1 MEVIT
6 SLSNKKVK
14 DWCKLKNKKYRDEEG
29 LFLVEGEHL
38 VLEAIKSNLAVELM
52 LEENTVFPIDILKC
66 YATKEVLKKI
76 SSLDTPPNM
85 IAIVKKKKEEDYK
98 NKLILIDSI
107 QDPGNLGT
115 IIRSAVAFNIDTV
128 VLGNNTVDLYNEK
141 VIRAT
146 QGLLFHINIIKRD
159 LKEFVKKLKNDNY
172 QILGTKVTHG
182 TLVENISLK
191 NKYAFIMGNEG
202 NGVDEELLDLCD
214 DYLYIGMNDLCES
227 LNVGV
232 ASSIILYELDK
243 KGNK

>member
-14 DWCKLKNKKYRDEEG
+14 DWCKLKNKKYRDEEE

-76 SSLDTPPNM
+76 SSLDTPP
-85 IAIVKKKKEEDYK
+85 
-98 NKLILIDSI
+98 
-107 QDPGNLGT
+107 
-115 IIRSAVAFNIDTV
+115 F
-128 VLGNNTVDLYNEK
+128 
-141 VIRAT
+141 
-146 QGLLFHINIIKRD
+146 
-159 LKEFVKKLKNDNY
+159 LKEFIKKLKNDNY

>member
-98 NKLILIDSI
+98 NKRYNPFMDYID
-107 QDPGNLGT
+107 
-115 IIRSAVAFNIDTV
+115 
-128 VLGNNTVDLYNEK
+128 K
-141 VIRAT
+141 
-146 QGLLFHINIIKRD
+146 
-159 LKEFVKKLKNDNY
+159 KE
-172 QILGTKVTHG
+172 
-182 TLVENISLK
+182 ELK
-191 NKYAFIMGNEG
+191 NKVDRLISMSLGMVAKNIENLNLEFNKAIIDNIIYSGVYLRYKHILEEG
-202 NGVDEELLDLCD
+202 
-214 DYLYIGMNDLCES
+214 CET
-227 LNVGV
+227 NVQ
-232 ASSIILYELDK
+232 
-243 KGNK
+243 

>member
-1 MEVIT
+1 
-6 SLSNKKVK
+6 
-14 DWCKLKNKKYRDEEG
+14 
-29 LFLVEGEHL
+29 
-38 VLEAIKSNLAVELM
+38 
-52 LEENTVFPIDILKC
+52 
-66 YATKEVLKKI
+66 
-76 SSLDTPPNM
+76 M

-146 QGLLFHINIIKRD
+146 QGLLFHINIIKR
-159 LKEFVKKLKNDNY
+159 KLKNDNY

>member
-38 VLEAIKSNLAVELM
+38 VLEAVKSNLAVELM

-146 QGLLFHINIIKRD
+146 QGLLFHMNIIKRD
-159 LKEFVKKLKNDNY
+159 LKEFVK
-172 QILGTKVTHG
+172 
-182 TLVENISLK
+182 
-191 NKYAFIMGNEG
+191 
-202 NGVDEELLDLCD
+202 ELFFKE
-214 DYLYIGMNDLCES
+214 IFS
-227 LNVGV
+227 TNVP
-232 ASSIILYELDK
+232 
-243 KGNK
+243 

>member
-14 DWCKLKNKKYRDEEG
+14 DWCKLKNKKYRDEEE

-141 VIRAT
+141 
-146 QGLLFHINIIKRD
+146 
-159 LKEFVKKLKNDNY
+159 
-172 QILGTKVTHG
+172 
-182 TLVENISLK
+182 
-191 NKYAFIMGNEG
+191 
-202 NGVDEELLDLCD
+202 
-214 DYLYIGMNDLCES
+214 
-227 LNVGV
+227 
-232 ASSIILYELDK
+232 
-243 KGNK
+243 